1 MNVTYQTQHDYGNVL
16 LKWHISGVNA
26 MYVSVFPSK
35 VQPKPLPLATFGF
48 DLDQQQT
55 SDGEWEW
62 YAQVQTLKADAK
74 DAEPKRYRV
83 AKLDNDFA
91 GGIVEYYPD
100 EIGQAVCEACGYV
113 FWTLID
119 HLIPNAD
126 NSEADTEED
135 YEDEA

>member
-16 LKWHISGVNA
+16 LKWHISGDNA

-35 VQPKPLPLATFGF
+35 VQPKLLLLASFGF
-48 DLDQQQT
+48 DLDRQQT
-55 SDGEWEW
+55 SDGVWEW
-62 YAQVQTLKADAK
+62 YAQVQTLK

-91 GGIVEYYPD
+91 GGIMEYYPD

-119 HLIPNAD
+119 HLIPDAD
-126 NSEADTEED
+126 NEED